1 MWNIESQ
8 FNKFVK
14 MLIKCLHVDYTAV
27 YDPLWS
33 RSDNF
38 RRNNVSPL
46 LLLITRG
53 CETNIAA
60 DRSGRQED
68 PTLPRLFSGIRK
80 IARGPRATRERTV
93 IRPKSDRKRAHV
105 AKDLT
110 SGGLVRR

>member
-1 MWNIESQ
+1 MSRRCCFSLRAAANDVEAHSR
-8 FNKFVK
+8 V
-14 MLIKCLHVDYTAV
+14 AV
-27 YDPLWS
+27 
-33 RSDNF
+33 
-38 RRNNVSPL
+38 RRRHRFHAP
-46 LLLITRG
+46 
-53 CETNIAA
+53 TNIAA